1 MKNKLKLVLLLI
13 TIGFSANIQD
23 ASGQCICNRWN
34 FVNNTGCDIDLLAE
48 TPPPCA
54 VTGALG
60 KVLANNSLSLRPLCF
75 ATDCGLIC
83 PWAVRVVSSSFALG
97 AGAPS
102 GTVYYNVIPCASCPS
117 GWIMATY
124 TVLPTGDYQLIFDCQ
139 P

>member
-1 MKNKLKLVLLLI
+1 MKKQLKILILLFVISL
-13 TIGFSANIQD
+13 TANLQD
-23 ASGQCICNRWN
+23 AYAQCICRQWN
-34 FVNNTGCDIDLLAE
+34 FINNTGCDIDLIAE

-60 KVLANNSLSLRPLCF
+60 TVFAFSPLSVRPPCF

-83 PWAVRVVSSSFALG
+83 PWAVRVVGSNFALG

-102 GTVYYNVIPCASCPS
+102 GTVYHNVVPCASCPS
-117 GWIMATY
+117 GWMMATY
-124 TVLPTGDYQLIFDCQ
+124 TVLPSGDYQLIFDCQ